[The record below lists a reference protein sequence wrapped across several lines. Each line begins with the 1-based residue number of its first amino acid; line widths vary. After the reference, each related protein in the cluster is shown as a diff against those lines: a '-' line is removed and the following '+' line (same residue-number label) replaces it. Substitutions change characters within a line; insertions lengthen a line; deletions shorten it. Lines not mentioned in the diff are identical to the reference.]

1 MPARILIVEDDL
13 PTREVMAM
21 LLEEAGHTV
30 TGAADGAGGLRL
42 ALDSR
47 PDLVICDLRL
57 PSLDGYAVARALKA
71 APGCAQMPLVAVSA
85 LVMEGD
91 RERVRAAG
99 FDGYLCKP
107 IEPASFVAEVEAF
120 LPAAPAA
127 ARGDGDGDGNAQ
139 AGLPTLLVV
148 DDDAFMREVLIDAL
162 ESEPWRILSAG
173 SADEALALLER
184 HLVEVVLS
192 DQSMPGMQGTE
203 LMARVCRDYPHTV
216 RVILSGLSGPSE
228 LEAIDR
234 ACAAGLVDR
243 HLVKP
248 WAAGA
253 LREDLRAAFVLQRER
268 AGTR

>member
-1 MPARILIVEDDL
+1 MSARILIVEDDH

-21 LLEEAGHTV
+21 LLEEAGHAV
-30 TGAADGAGGLRL
+30 SGAEDGAGGLRL

-57 PSLDGYAVARALKA
+57 PSLDGYAVARAQA
-71 APGCAQMPLVAVSA
+71 GSAFSARIPLVAVSA
-85 LVMEGD
+85 LVLDGD

-120 LPAAPAA
+120 LPPASAAMDAASAAP
-127 ARGDGDGDGNAQ
+127 
-139 AGLPTLLVV
+139 GLPALLVV
-148 DDDAFMREVLIDAL
+148 DDDAFMRDVLVDAL
-162 ESEPWRILSAG
+162 EDEPWRILSAG
-173 SADEALALLER
+173 SAEEALALLER
-184 HLVEVVLS
+184 HPVEVVLS

-203 LMARVCRDYPHTV
+203 LMARVSRDYPHTV
-216 RVILSGLSGPSE
+216 RLILSGLSGPSE

-253 LREDLRAAFVLQRER
+253 LREDLRAAFALQRER
-268 AGTR
+268 AGAR

>member
-1 MPARILIVEDDL
+1 MPARILIVEDD
-13 PTREVMAM
+13 PSTREVMAM
-21 LLEEAGHTV
+21 LLEEAGHAV
-30 TGAADGAGGLRL
+30 TATGDGAGGLRL

-71 APGCAQMPLVAVSA
+71 APGCARMPLLAVST
-85 LVMEGD
+85 LVEERD

-120 LPAAPAA
+120 LPAPAA
-127 ARGDGDGDGNAQ
+127 AAGDGAARGQ
-139 AGLPTLLVV
+139 PTLLVV
-148 DDDAFMREVLIDAL
+148 DDDAFMREVLVDAL

-173 SADEALALLER
+173 SGEDALAVLER
-184 HLVEVVLS
+184 HPVDVVLS
-192 DQSMPGMQGTE
+192 DQSMPGMQGTD
-203 LMARVCRDYPHTV
+203 LMARVCRDYPRTV
-216 RVILSGLSGPSE
+216 RLILSGLSGPSE

-253 LREDLRAAFVLQRER
+253 LRDDLRAAFALQRER
-268 AGTR
+268 AGSR